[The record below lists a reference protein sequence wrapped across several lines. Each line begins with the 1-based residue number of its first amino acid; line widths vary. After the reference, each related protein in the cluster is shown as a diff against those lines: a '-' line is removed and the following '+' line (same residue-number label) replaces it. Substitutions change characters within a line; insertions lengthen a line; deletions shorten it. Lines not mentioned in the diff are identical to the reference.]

1 MPAAPEEPGP
11 RDSLRVRDQPALTT
25 SSGRIWLL
33 LGGLLTVITVVVMVP
48 LLSSEPQGV
57 ALTGI
62 VLTLALYVVMLLA
75 MLVAAP
81 RRRLGLMAFGMIG
94 IALVAVLCL
103 CLIGY
108 AEWTAI
114 S

>member
-11 RDSLRVRDQPALTT
+11 HNSLRVRDQPALTT

-33 LGGLLTVITVVVMVP
+33 LGGLLTVITVGVLVP
-48 LLSSEPQGV
+48 LMASEPQGV

-62 VLTLALYVVMLLA
+62 VLTLLLYVVMLLA
-75 MLVAAP
+75 MLVSAA
-81 RRRLGLMAFGMIG
+81 RRRLGLMALGMIG
-94 IALVAVLCL
+94 IALVALVCL
-103 CLIGY
+103 CVIGY

>member
-11 RDSLRVRDQPALTT
+11 HDSLRVRDQPALTT

-33 LGGLLTVITVVVMVP
+33 LGGLLALVTVGVLVP
-48 LLSSEPQGV
+48 LMSSEPQGV

-62 VLTLALYVVMLLA
+62 VLTLSLYVVMLLA
-75 MLVAAP
+75 MLVPAA

-94 IALVAVLCL
+94 IAVVAVACL
-103 CLIGY
+103 CFIGY
-108 AEWTAI
+108 AEWNAI

>member
-11 RDSLRVRDQPALTT
+11 HDSLRVRDQPALTT

-33 LGGLLTVITVVVMVP
+33 LGGLLALVTVVVLTT

-75 MLVAAP
+75 MLVSAA
-81 RRRLGLMAFGMIG
+81 RRRLGVMAFGMIG
-94 IALVAVLCL
+94 IALVALVCL
-103 CLIGY
+103 CVIGY
-108 AEWTAI
+108 AEWNAI